1 MGSSNSGSVC
11 VHDDEDGVSEGVEK
25 LEKMDV
31 RTEGCSR
38 GSGES
43 KDSITG
49 VRNAISLIE
58 I

>member
-1 MGSSNSGSVC
+1 MGSSNSGSDD
-11 VHDDEDGVSEGVEK
+11 DDEDGVSEGVEK

-43 KDSITG
+43 KDSIMG
-49 VRNAISLIE
+49 VRKCYKTN
-58 I
+58 